1 MAMDDRAARHDA
13 AQHSAEQAPRPIGAD
28 EVWRLVA
35 PGLGYV
41 FLAAAAVLGLFTA
54 SGAGDDATYA
64 AGIATFLL
72 AAIII
77 AARMKRQFDGRE
89 VGFLLDFSV
98 ANSDSLFVSIVVLTV
113 LALAGLV
120 LAAAVGGTLNGIGL
134 ALFVIATA
142 VIFRDIKRYFDRREG
157 SG

>member
-1 MAMDDRAARHDA
+1 MDDRAPQHDA
-13 AQHSAEQAPRPIGAD
+13 AQHETDLPQPVDAR
-28 EVWRLVA
+28 EVWRLIV

-54 SGAGDDATYA
+54 SGDVDQATYE
-64 AGIATFLL
+64 AGLATFVL

-77 AARMKRQFDGRE
+77 AVRLKRQFDGRE
-89 VGFLLDFSV
+89 VGFLLEVSV
-98 ANSDSLFVSIVVLTV
+98 ANSDALFLSIAALIV
-113 LALAGLV
+113 LALAGVV
-120 LAAAVGGTLNGIGL
+120 LAAAVGGSFYGIGL

-142 VIFRDIKRYFDRREG
+142 MIFRDIKRYFDRREG

>member
-1 MAMDDRAARHDA
+1 MDDRAPRHDA
-13 AQHSAEQAPRPIGAD
+13 AQHGAEDRPRPIGAD

-35 PGLGYV
+35 PWLGYA

-54 SGAGDDATYA
+54 SGAADDATYA
-64 AGIATFLL
+64 AGLATFIL
-72 AAIII
+72 AATII
-77 AARMKRQFDGRE
+77 AVRMKRQFDGRE
-89 VGFLLDFSV
+89 VGFLLDITV
-98 ANSDSLFVSIVVLTV
+98 ANSNSLFVSIAVLTI

-120 LAAAVGGTLNGIGL
+120 LAATVGGTLYGIGL
-134 ALFVIATA
+134 ALFVIATL